1 VLSISQNATPAQ
13 FSTTNTAG
21 LFTFPGLV
29 PGRYVVRAAA
39 IGYLVIVSPVDLK
52 HRQTVDLEFITE
64 LEGVR
69 LPELTVEERA
79 NHGPADWIRRRD
91 EGRGRYVTRQDIEKR
106 NPATLAD
113 AVRMVPGVRVE
124 CRTGSICAIRLS
136 RAPRGCNPAFFMDGI
151 PSDPSIAYLTPVS
164 DVEGVEIYSGPA
176 DTPPEL
182 EGARARC
189 GAIAIWTR
197 PPPPRRNRKAPKPV
211 AVPDTLGH

>member
-1 VLSISQNATPAQ
+1 MPRDIDPD
-13 FSTTNTAG
+13 AG
-21 LFTFPGLV
+21 
-29 PGRYVVRAAA
+29 
-39 IGYLVIVSPVDLK
+39 
-52 HRQTVDLEFITE
+52 E

-79 NHGPADWIRRRD
+79 NHGPVDWIRRRN

-106 NPATLAD
+106 NPATLPD
-113 AVRMVPGVRVE
+113 AMRMVPGVRVE
-124 CRTGSICAIRLS
+124 CRSGSICAIRLA

-151 PSDPSIAYLTPVS
+151 PSDPAIAYLTPIT

-182 EGARARC
+182 EGPRARC
-189 GAIAIWTR
+189 GVIAIWTR
-197 PPPPRRNRKAPKPV
+197 PPPPRRVRNAPKPV